1 MLGSQRS
8 MTGLATYIGPT
19 NGTTTQPVADYMNPP
34 QTITTPSGEVRTLA
48 VCIHDAPPDAL
59 VREQTARVR
68 AERQEQHEAAG
79 RRRAFNVRLYGGLS

>member
-1 MLGSQRS
+1 MQGSQ
-8 MTGLATYIGPT
+8 GIATYQGPSG
-19 NGTTTQPVADYMNPP
+19 GTTTQPVLNWMSPP
-34 QTITTPSGEVRTLA
+34 KEITVGNEVRTLA

-79 RRRAFNVRLYGGLS
+79 RRRAFNVRLFGGMS

>member
-1 MLGSQRS
+1 MQGSQ
-8 MTGLATYIGPT
+8 GIATYRGASG
-19 NGTTTQPVADYMNPP
+19 GTTTVPVLDWMSPPP
-34 QTITTPSGEVRTLA
+34 QITVNGEVRTLA